1 MQEIASHFVH
11 KNSIDVH
18 QEFKAQ
24 FIVFR
29 IETQEYGIPITSVKE
44 IKGWSPTTTLPHSPP
59 YMRGVVNLRG
69 IIVPILDL
77 RSRFG
82 MGLTEVSPTHVVM
95 IIHLENRTV
104 GLLVDA
110 VSDILTVNPQDIKP
124 VPELS
129 KDTENSVVQGLVQM
143 DKRMVALLDL
153 NQVFDASVVL
163 TNACILGG
171 EENLSEEE
179 IPVS

>member
-110 VSDILTVNPQDIKP
+110 VSDILTLFLKILNLFLSFLKTQRIV
-124 VPELS
+124 LS
-129 KDTENSVVQGLVQM
+129 KGLC
-143 DKRMVALLDL
+143 KWTR
-153 NQVFDASVVL
+153 
-163 TNACILGG
+163 
-171 EENLSEEE
+171 EW
-179 IPVS
+179 